1 MADSLLNSK
10 DCVPASASLR
20 KYTAAKGLES
30 PLPFSQ

>member
-20 KYTAAKGLES
+20 KYTAAEGLES